1 MQVNKIEYQ
10 VNDENEIE
18 SILIETIL
26 SNEQDEK
33 MFIDLVETYS
43 NEYNLHNTLP
53 FIEYGKVISIKLET
67 IE

>member
-1 MQVNKIEYQ
+1 MQINKIEYQ

-33 MFIDLVETYS
+33 MFIDLIETYS

-53 FIEYGKVISIKLET
+53 FIEYNKVISIKLET

>member
-10 VNDENEIE
+10 VNNENEIE

-33 MFIDLVETYS
+33 MFIDLIETYS

-53 FIEYGKVISIKLET
+53 FIEYDKVISIKLET
-67 IE
+67 LE